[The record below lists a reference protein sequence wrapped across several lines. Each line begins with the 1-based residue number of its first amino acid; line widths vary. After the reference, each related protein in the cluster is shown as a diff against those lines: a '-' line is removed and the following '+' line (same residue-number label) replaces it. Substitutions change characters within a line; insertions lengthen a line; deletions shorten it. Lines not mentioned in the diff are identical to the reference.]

1 MRAQL
6 RSTLVSLAVVLPVV
20 SAAAIHGCKKKDDPV
35 TAGPVATAEPVAKP
49 PLAAGSASAST
60 TASAAPKK
68 PARPLEYDREIVA
81 ADLEGRTLRELT
93 LMRNSIWARHGKK
106 FDKKWLSD
114 HFGAQPWYTPK
125 EPVSKP
131 TALERRNLATIGN
144 FDAALGRDELLDRA
158 KAIRT
163 RAGAGPADPEDL
175 LELRLLSM
183 RLGEW
188 QGGDLVAP
196 ADRTP
201 LEDPSK
207 LDAQIPADVLVDMSL
222 RDLRLLRNTIYARRH
237 RPFVSPSL
245 KKYFAPMAWYQA
257 DPKYGDARLTEIDQ
271 KNIKLLRTTEDSR
284 GGPWNEMDE
293 QGIPK
298 SEQVVA
304 DFFEG
309 A

>member
-1 MRAQL
+1 MRARL
-6 RSTLVSLAVVLPVV
+6 RSSVMGLAVVVPVLA
-20 SAAAIHGCKKKDDPV
+20 AAAIHGCKKGPEPTD
-35 TAGPVATAEPVAKP
+35 AAPVATAEPAPADVAKSAP
-49 PLAAGSASAST
+49 ASA
-60 TASAAPKK
+60 TASAAPKP

-93 LMRNSIWARHGKK
+93 LMRNTIWARHGKK
-106 FDKKWLSD
+106 FDKDWLHA
-114 HFGAQPWYTPK
+114 HFSAQPWYVPK

-131 TALERRNLATIGN
+131 TALERKNLATIAKYDSG
-144 FDAALGRDELLDRA
+144 LGRDALLDRA
-158 KAIRT
+158 KAVRE
-163 RAGAGPADPEDL
+163 RVGGGPADAEDL
-175 LELRLLSM
+175 LELRLLST

-188 QGGDLVAP
+188 QGGDLVPRAE
-196 ADRTP
+196 RTA

-207 LDAQIPADVLVDMSL
+207 LDEPIPADTLPNMSL

-245 KKYFAPMAWYQA
+245 KAYFAPMAWYQA
-257 DPKYGDARLTEIDQ
+257 DPKYSDARLTEIDQ
-271 KNIKLLRTTEDSR
+271 KNIKLLRTTEDAR

-298 SEQVVA
+298 SEQVVQ